1 MGKPQAGRRE
11 HLEQNPSIKSQQR
24 RKVLCPSLCNLDKQ
38 DSLKMSEKQLELSK
52 RSAFFSDPFFADLKD
67 SMGAGLERRLAEFS
81 ARAMGV
87 AGAGLGEA
95 AHNIQVSAC
104 NDKFQIQ
111 LELPGFAPEDFALKT
126 KDDIIIVEAV
136 HESKNEDGS
145 SNSRKFTKEFK
156 MPAGVV
162 TEQLASTYSGAGIL
176 TVSAPRQI
184 QAPEGA
190 ELSEAMKAQ
199 SQAFVTEDG
208 TAVKKDEKASN
219 QSIAA
224 TTQSEDGS
232 TISSFKST
240 SSSSSS
246 STMMSSGGGAMPPMG
261 SMGGMSLMGGGGG
274 MDDMM
279 SKMMSNMGSMQMGSS
294 SSKMSSSS
302 VSSFSSSSSSSS
314 SMMSSGM
321 SSMLGGGSG
330 GMSLPPM
337 RGMEMHGFPSMP
349 GMTIEEM
356 PSAASTPAAAA
367 ETPYTVT
374 SPLSPRTHK
383 VGAGADYTAPSATD
397 SDTSVLL
404 QHKEGSDY
412 KLALNMQQYSPD
424 DITIKLNGRTLTIEA
439 AGHGEQFKQKHV
451 IPDNI
456 DLDAMSSSF
465 SSDGV
470 LVIKAPKMK

>member
-1 MGKPQAGRRE
+1 
-11 HLEQNPSIKSQQR
+11 
-24 RKVLCPSLCNLDKQ
+24 
-38 DSLKMSEKQLELSK
+38 MSEKQLELSK

-81 ARAMGV
+81 ARSMGV

-95 AHNIQVSAC
+95 AHNIQVSAS

-111 LELPGFAPEDFALKT
+111 LELPGFAPEDFSLKT

-176 TVSAPRQI
+176 TVSAPRVI
-184 QAPEGA
+184 EAPEGA
-190 ELSEAMKAQ
+190 EVSEAMKAQ

-246 STMMSSGGGAMPPMG
+246 STMMSSGGGTMPPMG

-279 SKMMSNMGSMQMGSS
+279 SKMMSNMSSMQMGSS

-302 VSSFSSSSSSSS
+302 VSSFSSSSSS

-337 RGMEMHGFPSMP
+337 RGMEMPGFPSMP

-356 PSAASTPAAAA
+356 PSAASTPAPAS

-374 SPLSPRTHK
+374 SPVSPRTHK

-404 QHKEGSDY
+404 QYKEGSDY

>member
-1 MGKPQAGRRE
+1 MP
-11 HLEQNPSIKSQQR
+11 
-24 RKVLCPSLCNLDKQ
+24 
-38 DSLKMSEKQLELSK
+38 EKQLELSK

-81 ARAMGV
+81 ARSMGV

-95 AHNIQVSAC
+95 AHNIQVSAS

-111 LELPGFAPEDFALKT
+111 LELPGFAPEDFSLKT

-156 MPAGVV
+156 MPGGVV

-176 TVSAPRQI
+176 TVSAPRVI
-184 QAPEGA
+184 EAPEGA
-190 ELSEAMKAQ
+190 EVSEAMKAQ

-337 RGMEMHGFPSMP
+337 RGMEMPGFPSMP

-439 AGHGEQFKQKHV
+439 AGHGEHFRQKHV
-451 IPDNI
+451 VPDNI
-456 DLDAMSSSF
+456 NLDLMSSSF

>member
-1 MGKPQAGRRE
+1 MTNPTLGHIG
-11 HLEQNPSIKSQQR
+11 HHNQNRNTHTADTMP
-24 RKVLCPSLCNLDKQ
+24 
-38 DSLKMSEKQLELSK
+38 EKQLELSK
-52 RSAFFSDPFFADLKD
+52 RNAFFKDPFFQDLVGGVGD
-67 SMGAGLERRLAEFS
+67 GLEKRLAEFS
-81 ARAMGV
+81 ARSLGLS
-87 AGAGLGEA
+87 GAGLGEA
-95 AHNIQVSAC
+95 AHNIQVSAS
-104 NDKFQIQ
+104 NDKFMIQ
-111 LELPGFAPEDFALKT
+111 LELPGFAPEDFSLKT
-126 KDDIIIVEAV
+126 KDDIIIIEAD
-136 HESKNEDGS
+136 HSEKAADGS
-145 SNSRKFTKEFK
+145 SDTRKFTKEFK
-156 MPAGVV
+156 MPSGVV

-176 TVSAPRQI
+176 TISAPRVI
-184 QAPEGA
+184 SAPEGA
-190 ELSEAMKAQ
+190 QVSEAMKAQ
-199 SQAFVTEDG
+199 SQAFVTDDG
-208 TAVKKDEKASN
+208 VAVKKDDKASS

-232 TISSFKST
+232 TISSFKSS

-246 STMMSSGGGAMPPMG
+246 STMMSSGSGAMPPMMG
-261 SMGGMSLMGGGGG
+261 MGGMPSMMGGMGEMKSLG

-314 SMMSSGM
+314 MMSSNM

-337 RGMEMHGFPSMP
+337 RGMEMPGFPSMP

-356 PSAASTPAAAA
+356 PSAASTPAPAS

-374 SPLSPRTHK
+374 SPMSPRTHK
-383 VGAGADYTAPSATD
+383 VGASEDYKAPSATD

-404 QHKEGSDY
+404 QYKEGSDY

>member
-1 MGKPQAGRRE
+1 MGSVSGVSVPYT
-11 HLEQNPSIKSQQR
+11 LTIDTLSITVISTHIHPKS
-24 RKVLCPSLCNLDKQ
+24 PHTIT
-38 DSLKMSEKQLELSK
+38 MPEKQLQLSK
-52 RSAFFSDPFFADLKD
+52 KSAFFSDPFFADLME
-67 SMGAGLERRLAEFS
+67 SMGAGLETQLAEFS
-81 ARAMGV
+81 ARSMGV

-95 AHNIQVSAC
+95 AHNIQVSAS

-111 LELPGFAPEDFALKT
+111 LELPGFAPEDFSLKT

-136 HESKNEDGS
+136 HETKNQDGS
-145 SNSRKFTKEFK
+145 SNTRKFSKEFK
-156 MPAGVV
+156 MPNGVV
-162 TEQLASTYSGAGIL
+162 TEKLASTYSGAGIL
-176 TVSAPRQI
+176 TVSAPRVI

-190 ELSEAMKAQ
+190 EVSEAMKAQ

-246 STMMSSGGGAMPPMG
+246 STMMSSGGPMPGSMM
-261 SMGGMSLMGGGGG
+261 SMGGGGGLSLMGGGMGG
-274 MDDMM
+274 NMDDMM
-279 SKMMSNMGSMQMGSS
+279 SKMMSNMGSMNMGSTSSKTSS
-294 SSKMSSSS
+294 SSF
-302 VSSFSSSSSSSS
+302 SSFSSSSSSSS
-314 SMMSSGM
+314 SMMSN
-321 SSMLGGGSG
+321 MLGGSG

-337 RGMEMHGFPSMP
+337 RGIEMPGFPSTP

-356 PSAASTPAAAA
+356 SSTPTPANTPAP

-374 SPLSPRTHK
+374 SPTGSRTHT
-383 VGAGADYTAPSATD
+383 VQATQDYKAPHINEA
-397 SDTSVLL
+397 DTSVLL
-404 QHKEGSDY
+404 QYKTGSDY
-412 KLALNMQQYSPD
+412 RLALNMQQFGPD
-424 DITIKLNGRTLTIEA
+424 DITIKLNGRELTIQAEN
-439 AGHGEQFKQKHV
+439 HGEKFRQSHN

-456 DLDAMSSSF
+456 DLDEMTSSF

-470 LVIKAPKMK
+470 LVIKAPKKK

>member
-1 MGKPQAGRRE
+1 MGKPHAGRRE
-11 HLEQNPSIKSQQR
+11 HLELNPSIKSQQR
-24 RKVLCPSLCNLDKQ
+24 IKVLCPSLCNIDQ
-38 DSLKMSEKQLELSK
+38 QHSLKMSEKQLELSK

-81 ARAMGV
+81 ARSMGV

-95 AHNIQVSAC
+95 AHNIQVSAS

-111 LELPGFAPEDFALKT
+111 LELPGFAPEDFSLKT

-176 TVSAPRQI
+176 TVSAPRVI
-184 QAPEGA
+184 EAPEGA
-190 ELSEAMKAQ
+190 EVSEAMKAQ

-246 STMMSSGGGAMPPMG
+246 STMMSSGGGAMPSMG
-261 SMGGMSLMGGGGG
+261 SMGGMGGMSLMGGGSN

-314 SMMSSGM
+314 MMSSNM

-337 RGMEMHGFPSMP
+337 RGMEMPGFPSMP

-356 PSAASTPAAAA
+356 PSAASTPAPAS

-374 SPLSPRTHK
+374 SPMSPRT
-383 VGAGADYTAPSATD
+383 
-397 SDTSVLL
+397 
-404 QHKEGSDY
+404 HKEGSDY

-470 LVIKAPKMK
+470 LVIKAPKRK